1 MCRYVVVKGYC
12 SVLKHAEAS
21 TSHAPAAAGA
31 STSGTSSRHGTQS
44 YPASRRATLEMQTQ
58 QFARATGAVGPS
70 TGTAT
75 LPAQPGASRRGT
87 VELGGPA
94 GQLHAAGQAVLG
106 SAGTAA
112 GSSVAASRRVSMTVS
127 GIVSGRTAGSRR
139 VTAEQM
145 VQQQL
150 AGAWRSCG
158 WASTTSLHAARI

>member
-1 MCRYVVVKGYC
+1 
-12 SVLKHAEAS
+12 VLKHAEAS

-31 STSGTSSRHGTQS
+31 STSSSSSRRGTQS
-44 YPASRRATLEMQTQ
+44 QPVSRRATLEMQTQ

-106 SAGTAA
+106 LAGTAA
-112 GSSVAASRRVSMTVS
+112 GSSVAASRRVSTAVA
-127 GIVSGRTAGSRR
+127 GHAAGSRR

-150 AGAWRSCG
+150 AGIISTVLHCG
-158 WASTTSLHAARI
+158 RNNR